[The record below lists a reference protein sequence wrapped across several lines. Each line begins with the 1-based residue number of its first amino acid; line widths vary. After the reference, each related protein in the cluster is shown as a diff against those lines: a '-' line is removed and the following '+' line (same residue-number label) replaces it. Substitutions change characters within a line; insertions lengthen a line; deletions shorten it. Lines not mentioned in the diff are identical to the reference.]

1 MLIWCFSGLAGF
13 LVSGFLVVM
22 LFAFTWV
29 EGAWCLAL
37 DLLMG
42 VGCCLVLSVF

>member
-1 MLIWCFSGLAGF
+1 MVAGGADLVFFWFGWFSGFG
-13 LVSGFLVVM
+13 